1 MGRYS
6 SYGSLDDR
14 VEEDGDRFFTG
25 FSNRLRPDQLEPGVL
40 ADSQNARIGTNG
52 EWQVRKGIN
61 ELLTPVAAATALK
74 LPFTLNDA
82 SPPTFDDNAVELLY
96 GSCPFTDPNIGF
108 SEINQYIVIAT
119 NAKAFALNLLT
130 NRNIDIGYPSG
141 VTVTSSVE
149 MLQAFNKVVM
159 FRGSSV
165 GLELSLIHISEP
177 TRPY

>member
-74 LPFTLNDA
+74 LPFTL
-82 SPPTFDDNAVELLY
+82 PLTIMLLSY
-96 GSCPFTDPNIGF
+96 CM
-108 SEINQYIVIAT
+108 
-119 NAKAFALNLLT
+119 ALVLL
-130 NRNIDIGYPSG
+130 RI
-141 VTVTSSVE
+141 
-149 MLQAFNKVVM
+149 
-159 FRGSSV
+159 
-165 GLELSLIHISEP
+165 LI
-177 TRPY
+177 